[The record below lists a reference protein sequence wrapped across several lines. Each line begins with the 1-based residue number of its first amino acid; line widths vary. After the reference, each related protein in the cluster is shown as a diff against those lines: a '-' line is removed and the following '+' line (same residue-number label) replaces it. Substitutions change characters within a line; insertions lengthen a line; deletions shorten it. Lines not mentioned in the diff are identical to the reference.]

1 MRCLAAKKRES
12 LPYARE
18 PPTSVASC
26 ISAISQPANL
36 MPVKASPTAVRLQ
49 KSVPG
54 FVLTAFPRPLK
65 RSRIQTCLQ
74 VWHRSST
81 LSSSRLARAN
91 GDALKFQTS
100 AREWLGALFQIAK
113 APRRSLT
120 RRRNS
125 ESDSAATM
133 PPGQTPFQIL
143 FMSPIISGT
152 GTMTGLA
159 SKGHGLRTGELVVPR
174 RWQRGHTNPCR
185 TSPCRWSHGRAA
197 KDDERSR
204 RHSRPT

>member
-1 MRCLAAKKRES
+1 MPRCEKERISSIRSGTSDLRGLLYLGHQPTGKPNAGES
-12 LPYARE
+12 IADSGPATEVGSRFRPHGLS
-18 PPTSVASC
+18 PP
-26 ISAISQPANL
+26 IE
-36 MPVKASPTAVRLQ
+36 
-49 KSVPG
+49 
-54 FVLTAFPRPLK
+54 AFPNPNVPA
-65 RSRIQTCLQ
+65 S
-74 VWHRSST
+74 
-81 LSSSRLARAN
+81 LAPEF
-91 GDALKFQTS
+91 DALKFQTS

-174 RWQRGHTNPCR
+174 RWKRGHTNPCR